1 MTPYEGIPVEEFIRK
16 SDFIRAPKVTV
27 IRGVDAKQYPDQNWA
42 ADEILGVLRE
52 EFKELQISD
61 IQLSRYK
68 ILGNV
73 SNDPDS
79 KYFVPEDQLPLVA
92 ESLADCDLA
101 ILAVHER
108 CGLPDS
114 NTCRLIERLGERV
127 HERRAVGDAL
137 QQPIDSYMLFNRTPL
152 IVVACGGYGVYNAA
166 LTLSGALNKFGMMTV
181 RHGLVFHDKKRGN
194 IKSDEPF
201 SLSLSFAARE
211 AAITCKKLKKEHQ

>member
-1 MTPYEGIPVEEFIRK
+1 MTHYEGIPVEEFIRK

-27 IRGVDAKQYPDQNWA
+27 IRGVDAKQYPDPNWA
-42 ADEILGVLRE
+42 ADEVLGVLRG

-79 KYFVPEDQLPLVA
+79 KYFAPEDQLPLVA
-92 ESLADCDLA
+92 DSLADCDIA
-101 ILAVHER
+101 VLAVHER

-114 NTCRLIERLGERV
+114 NTCRLIERFGERV
-127 HERRAVGDAL
+127 HERRDSGDAF
-137 QQPIDSYMLFNRTPL
+137 IDSYMLFNRTPL
-152 IVVACGGYGVYNAA
+152 IVVACGGYGAYNAA
-166 LTLSGALNKFGMMTV
+166 LTLSGTLNKFGMITV

-194 IKSDEPF
+194 IKSDDPF
-201 SLSLSFAARE
+201 SLSLNFAARE